1 MGERGRILS
10 SPIVY
15 KLPPTQDAEVQ
26 FEGLQ
31 KFVLGQA
38 SPIKCKITNRTE
50 KPMHLQ
56 IQFRLDAMVGVYI
69 MGKSFR
75 NLGLVSPGQTVV
87 SEAHLMPTVGG
98 LHPFRGVFV
107 VNLDTYQEYD
117 QGIVCDIFVDS
128 PHTSSAPP
136 TISEVVEHELALDL
150 QKTVL

>member
-15 KLPPTQDAEVQ
+15 KLPPTQDVEVQ

-117 QGIVCDIFVDS
+117 CLHPFRGVFVVNLDTYQEYDQGIVCDIFVDS
-128 PHTSSAPP
+128 PHTSSAP
-136 TISEVVEHELALDL
+136 
-150 QKTVL
+150 